1 MLQISKINKSFGGL
15 KVLNN
20 LSFKIEKGSISGL
33 IGPNGAGKTTLFNVI
48 NGSLKPDSGSVQLNN
63 YELIGLQPHELFEIG
78 VLRTFQIPHEFF
90 SLTVLDNLLVVPPN
104 KIGETF
110 FGQWFFEKKIKQI
123 EEINVKKAQDIL
135 DILGLSHLEKE
146 YAGNLSGGQKKL
158 LELGRVMMVEPE
170 IILLDEVGAGVN
182 KTLLK
187 KISNIIKKLNKE
199 KKYTFI
205 MIEHD
210 LDFISKLC
218 DTIIVMAEGQFL
230 TQGKF
235 QQIKSN
241 QKVID
246 VSVSYT
252 HLTLPTSV
260 TV

>member
-20 LSFKIEKGSISGL
+20 LSLKIEKGSISGL

-48 NGSLKPDSGSVQLNN
+48 NGSIKPDSGSVQLNN
-63 YELIGLQPHELFEIG
+63 YELIDLQPHELFEIG

-110 FGQWFFEKKIKQI
+110 FGQWFFEKKIKKI
-123 EEINVKKAQDIL
+123 EEINVKKAKDIL

-230 TQGKF
+230 TQGNI

-246 VSVSYT
+246 IYLGKS
-252 HLTLPTSV
+252 
-260 TV
+260 

>member
-48 NGSLKPDSGSVQLNN
+48 NGSIKPDSGSVQLNN

-104 KIGETF
+104 KIGESF
-110 FGQWFFEKKIKQI
+110 FGQWFFEKKIKKI
-123 EEINVKKAQDIL
+123 EEINIKKAKDIL

-230 TQGKF
+230 TQGNI

-246 VSVSYT
+246 IYLGKS
-252 HLTLPTSV
+252 
-260 TV
+260 

>member
-1 MLQISKINKSFGGL
+1 MLQISNINKSFGGL

-20 LSFKIEKGSISGL
+20 LSLKIEKGSITGL

-48 NGSLKPDSGSVQLNN
+48 NGSIKPDSGSVQLDN

-110 FGQWFFEKKIKQI
+110 FGQWFFEKKIKKI

-158 LELGRVMMVEPE
+158 LELGRVMMVEPK

-230 TQGKF
+230 TQGNI

-246 VSVSYT
+246 IYLGKS
-252 HLTLPTSV
+252 
-260 TV
+260 

>member
-20 LSFKIEKGSISGL
+20 LSLKIEKGSISGL

-48 NGSLKPDSGSVQLNN
+48 NGSIKPDSGSVQLNN

-104 KIGETF
+104 NIGEMF
-110 FGQWFFEKKIKQI
+110 FGQWFFEKKIKKI

-135 DILGLSHLEKE
+135 DILGLSHLKKE

-230 TQGKF
+230 TQGNI

-246 VSVSYT
+246 IYLGKS
-252 HLTLPTSV
+252 
-260 TV
+260 

>member
-20 LSFKIEKGSISGL
+20 LSLKIEKGSISGL

-48 NGSLKPDSGSVQLNN
+48 NGSIKPDSGSVQLDN

-104 KIGETF
+104 KIGEMF
-110 FGQWFFEKKIKQI
+110 FGQWFFEKKIKKI
-123 EEINVKKAQDIL
+123 EEINIKKAQDIL

-230 TQGKF
+230 TQGNI

-246 VSVSYT
+246 IYLGKS
-252 HLTLPTSV
+252 
-260 TV
+260 

>member
-20 LSFKIEKGSISGL
+20 LSLKIEKGSISGL

-48 NGSLKPDSGSVQLNN
+48 NGSIKPDSGSVQLNN

-110 FGQWFFEKKIKQI
+110 FGQWFFEKKIKKI
-123 EEINVKKAQDIL
+123 EEINVKKAKDIL
-135 DILGLSHLEKE
+135 DILGLIHLEKE

-230 TQGKF
+230 TQGNI

-246 VSVSYT
+246 IYLGKS
-252 HLTLPTSV
+252 
-260 TV
+260 

>member
-20 LSFKIEKGSISGL
+20 LSFKIKKGSISGL

-48 NGSLKPDSGSVQLNN
+48 NGSIKPDSGSVQLNN

-110 FGQWFFEKKIKQI
+110 FGQWFFEKKIKKI

-135 DILGLSHLEKE
+135 DILGLNHLEKE

-230 TQGKF
+230 TQGNI

-246 VSVSYT
+246 IYLGKS
-252 HLTLPTSV
+252 
-260 TV
+260 

>member
-20 LSFKIEKGSISGL
+20 LSFKIKKGSISGL

-48 NGSLKPDSGSVQLNN
+48 NGSIKPDSGSVQLNN

-110 FGQWFFEKKIKQI
+110 FGQWFFEKKIKKI
-123 EEINVKKAQDIL
+123 EESNVKKAKDIL

-230 TQGKF
+230 TQGNI

-246 VSVSYT
+246 IYLGKS
-252 HLTLPTSV
+252 
-260 TV
+260 

>member
-1 MLQISKINKSFGGL
+1 MLQISNINKSFGGL

-20 LSFKIEKGSISGL
+20 LSFKIKKGSISGL
-33 IGPNGAGKTTLFNVI
+33 IGPNGAGKTALFNVI
-48 NGSLKPDSGSVQLNN
+48 NGSIKPDSGSVLLNN

-110 FGQWFFEKKIKQI
+110 FGQWFFEKKINKI

-230 TQGKF
+230 TQGNI

-246 VSVSYT
+246 IYLGKS
-252 HLTLPTSV
+252 
-260 TV
+260 

>member
-1 MLQISKINKSFGGL
+1 MLKIKNINKSFGGL

-48 NGSLKPDSGSVQLNN
+48 NGSIKPDSGSVQLNN
-63 YELIGLQPHELFEIG
+63 SELIGLQPHELFEIG

-110 FGQWFFEKKIKQI
+110 FGQWFFEKKIKKI
-123 EEINVKKAQDIL
+123 EEINVKKAKNIL
-135 DILGLSHLEKE
+135 DVIGLSHLEKE

-182 KTLLK
+182 KTLLN
-187 KISNIIKKLNKE
+187 KISKIIKKLNKE

-210 LDFISKLC
+210 LEFISKLC
-218 DTIIVMAEGQFL
+218 DTIIVMAEGEFL
-230 TQGKF
+230 TQGNIH
-235 QQIKSN
+235 QIKSN

-246 VSVSYT
+246 IYLGKS
-252 HLTLPTSV
+252 
-260 TV
+260 

>member
-1 MLQISKINKSFGGL
+1 MLKIKNINKSFGGL

-48 NGSLKPDSGSVQLNN
+48 NGSIKPDSGSVQLNN
-63 YELIGLQPHELFEIG
+63 SELIGLQPHELFEIG

-110 FGQWFFEKKIKQI
+110 FGQWFFEKKIKKI
-123 EEINVKKAQDIL
+123 EEINVKKAKNIL
-135 DILGLSHLEKE
+135 DVIGLSHLEKE

-182 KTLLK
+182 KTLLN
-187 KISNIIKKLNKE
+187 KISKIIKKLNKE

-210 LDFISKLC
+210 LEFISKLC
-218 DTIIVMAEGQFL
+218 DTIIVMAEGEFL
-230 TQGKF
+230 TQGNIH
-235 QQIKSN
+235 QIKSN

-246 VSVSYT
+246 IYLGKSWKCY
-252 HLTLPTSV
+252 LML
-260 TV
+260 

>member
-20 LSFKIEKGSISGL
+20 LSLKIEKGSISGL

-48 NGSLKPDSGSVQLNN
+48 NGSIKPDNGSVQLNN

-104 KIGETF
+104 KVGETF
-110 FGQWFFEKKIKQI
+110 FGQWFFEKKIKKI
-123 EEINVKKAQDIL
+123 EEINVKKAKDIL
-135 DILGLSHLEKE
+135 DILGLSHLKKE

-230 TQGKF
+230 TQGNI

-246 VSVSYT
+246 IYLGKS
-252 HLTLPTSV
+252 
-260 TV
+260 

>member
-20 LSFKIEKGSISGL
+20 LSLKIEKGSISGL

-48 NGSLKPDSGSVQLNN
+48 NGSIKPDSGSVQLNN

-110 FGQWFFEKKIKQI
+110 FGQWFFEKKIKKI
-123 EEINVKKAQDIL
+123 EEINVKKAKDIL

-230 TQGKF
+230 TQGNIQK
-235 QQIKSN
+235 IKSN

-246 VSVSYT
+246 IYLGKS
-252 HLTLPTSV
+252 
-260 TV
+260 

>member
-48 NGSLKPDSGSVQLNN
+48 NVSIKPDSGSVLLNN

-110 FGQWFFEKKIKQI
+110 FGQWFFEKKIKKI
-123 EEINVKKAQDIL
+123 EEINVKKAKDIL

-230 TQGKF
+230 TQGNI

-246 VSVSYT
+246 IYLGKS
-252 HLTLPTSV
+252 
-260 TV
+260 

>member
-1 MLQISKINKSFGGL
+1 MLQISNINKSFGGL

-20 LSFKIEKGSISGL
+20 LSFKIKKGSISGL

-48 NGSLKPDSGSVQLNN
+48 NGSIKPDSGSVQLNN

-104 KIGETF
+104 KIGEMF
-110 FGQWFFEKKIKQI
+110 LGQWFFEKKIKKI
-123 EEINVKKAQDIL
+123 EEINVKKAKDIL
-135 DILGLSHLEKE
+135 DILGLNHLEKE

-218 DTIIVMAEGQFL
+218 YTIIVMAEGQFL
-230 TQGKF
+230 TQGNI

-246 VSVSYT
+246 IYLGKS
-252 HLTLPTSV
+252 
-260 TV
+260 

>member
-48 NGSLKPDSGSVQLNN
+48 NGSIKPDSGSVQLNN

-110 FGQWFFEKKIKQI
+110 FGQWFFEKKIKKI
-123 EEINVKKAQDIL
+123 EEINVKKAKDIL

-230 TQGKF
+230 TQGNI

-246 VSVSYT
+246 IYLGKS
-252 HLTLPTSV
+252 
-260 TV
+260 

>member
-20 LSFKIEKGSISGL
+20 LSLKIEKGSISGL

-48 NGSLKPDSGSVQLNN
+48 NGSIKPDSGSVQLNN

-110 FGQWFFEKKIKQI
+110 FGQWFFEKQIKKI
-123 EEINVKKAQDIL
+123 EEINVKKAKDIL

-170 IILLDEVGAGVN
+170 IVLLDEVGAGVN

-218 DTIIVMAEGQFL
+218 DNIIVMAEGQFL
-230 TQGKF
+230 TQGNI

-246 VSVSYT
+246 IYLGKS
-252 HLTLPTSV
+252 
-260 TV
+260 

>member
-48 NGSLKPDSGSVQLNN
+48 NGSIKPDSGSIQLNN
-63 YELIGLQPHELFEIG
+63 YELIGLLPHELFEIG

-110 FGQWFFEKKIKQI
+110 FGQWFFEKKIKKI
-123 EEINVKKAQDIL
+123 EEINVKKAKDIL

-210 LDFISKLC
+210 LDFISKLS
-218 DTIIVMAEGQFL
+218 DTIVVMAEGQFL
-230 TQGKF
+230 TQGNI

-246 VSVSYT
+246 IYLGKS
-252 HLTLPTSV
+252 
-260 TV
+260 

>member
-20 LSFKIEKGSISGL
+20 LSLKIEKGSISGL

-48 NGSLKPDSGSVQLNN
+48 NGSIKPDSGSVQLNN
-63 YELIGLQPHELFEIG
+63 YELIGLRPHELFEIG

-104 KIGETF
+104 KIGEMF
-110 FGQWFFEKKIKQI
+110 FGQWFFEKKIKKI

-199 KKYTFI
+199 NKYTFI

-230 TQGKF
+230 TQGNI

-246 VSVSYT
+246 IYLGKS
-252 HLTLPTSV
+252 
-260 TV
+260 

>member
-20 LSFKIEKGSISGL
+20 LSLKIEKGSISGL

-48 NGSLKPDSGSVQLNN
+48 NGSIKPDSGSVQLNN

-110 FGQWFFEKKIKQI
+110 FCQWFFEKKIKKI
-123 EEINVKKAQDIL
+123 EEINVKKAKDIL
-135 DILGLSHLEKE
+135 DVLGLSHLEKE

-230 TQGKF
+230 TQGNI

-246 VSVSYT
+246 IYLGKS
-252 HLTLPTSV
+252 
-260 TV
+260 

>member
-15 KVLNN
+15 KVLDN

-48 NGSLKPDSGSVQLNN
+48 NGSIKPDSGSVQLNN
-63 YELIGLQPHELFEIG
+63 FELIGLQPHELFEIG

-110 FGQWFFEKKIKQI
+110 FGQWFFEKKIKKI
-123 EEINVKKAQDIL
+123 EEINVKKAKDIL

-230 TQGKF
+230 TQGNI

-246 VSVSYT
+246 IYLGKS
-252 HLTLPTSV
+252 
-260 TV
+260 

>member
-1 MLQISKINKSFGGL
+1 MLQISNINKSFGGL

-20 LSFKIEKGSISGL
+20 LSFKIKKGSISGL

-48 NGSLKPDSGSVQLNN
+48 NGSIKPDSGSVQLNN

-110 FGQWFFEKKIKQI
+110 FGQWFFEKKIKKI
-123 EEINVKKAQDIL
+123 EEINVKKAKDIL

-230 TQGKF
+230 TQGNI

-246 VSVSYT
+246 IYLGNS
-252 HLTLPTSV
+252 
-260 TV
+260 

>member
-48 NGSLKPDSGSVQLNN
+48 NGSIKPDSGSVQLNN

-110 FGQWFFEKKIKQI
+110 FGQWFFENKIKII
-123 EEINVKKAQDIL
+123 EEINIKKAKYIL

-230 TQGKF
+230 TQGNI

-246 VSVSYT
+246 IYLGKS
-252 HLTLPTSV
+252 
-260 TV
+260 

>member
-15 KVLNN
+15 KVLND
-20 LSFKIEKGSISGL
+20 LSFKIEKGSLSGL

-48 NGSLKPDSGSVQLNN
+48 NGSIKPDSGSVQLNN

-110 FGQWFFEKKIKQI
+110 FGQWFFEKKIKKI
-123 EEINVKKAQDIL
+123 EEINVKKAKDIL

-187 KISNIIKKLNKE
+187 KISKIIKKLNNE

-230 TQGKF
+230 IQGNI

-246 VSVSYT
+246 IYLGKS
-252 HLTLPTSV
+252 
-260 TV
+260 

>member
-20 LSFKIEKGSISGL
+20 LSFKINKGSISGL

-48 NGSLKPDSGSVQLNN
+48 NGSLKPDSGSIQLNN

-90 SLTVLDNLLVVPPN
+90 SLTVLDNLLIVPPN

-110 FGQWFFEKKIKQI
+110 FGQWFFEKKIKKI
-123 EEINVKKAQDIL
+123 EEINVKKAKDIL

-230 TQGKF
+230 TQGNI

-246 VSVSYT
+246 IYLGKS
-252 HLTLPTSV
+252 
-260 TV
+260 

>member
-20 LSFKIEKGSISGL
+20 LSFKIKKGSISGL

-48 NGSLKPDSGSVQLNN
+48 NGSIKPDSGSVQLNN

-110 FGQWFFEKKIKQI
+110 FGQWFFEKKIKKI
-123 EEINVKKAQDIL
+123 EEINVKKAKDIL

-199 KKYTFI
+199 KKYNFI

-230 TQGKF
+230 TQGNI

-246 VSVSYT
+246 IYLGKS
-252 HLTLPTSV
+252 
-260 TV
+260 

>member
-20 LSFKIEKGSISGL
+20 LSLKIEKGSISGL

-48 NGSLKPDSGSVQLNN
+48 NGSIKPDSGSVQLNN

-110 FGQWFFEKKIKQI
+110 FGQWFFEKKIKKI
-123 EEINVKKAQDIL
+123 EEINVKKAKDIL
-135 DILGLSHLEKE
+135 DILGLSNLEKE

-230 TQGKF
+230 TQGNI

-246 VSVSYT
+246 IYLGKS
-252 HLTLPTSV
+252 
-260 TV
+260 

>member
-1 MLQISKINKSFGGL
+1 MLQISKINKRFGGL

-48 NGSLKPDSGSVQLNN
+48 NGSIKPDSGSVQLNN

-110 FGQWFFEKKIKQI
+110 FGQWFFEKKIKKI
-123 EEINVKKAQDIL
+123 EEINVKKAKDIL

-230 TQGKF
+230 TQGNI
-235 QQIKSN
+235 QQIKTN

-246 VSVSYT
+246 IYLGKS
-252 HLTLPTSV
+252 
-260 TV
+260 

>member
-20 LSFKIEKGSISGL
+20 LSFKIKKGSISGL

-48 NGSLKPDSGSVQLNN
+48 NGSIKPDSGSVQLNN

-110 FGQWFFEKKIKQI
+110 FGQWFFEKKIKKI
-123 EEINVKKAQDIL
+123 EEINVKKAKDIL

-230 TQGKF
+230 TQGKI

-246 VSVSYT
+246 IYLGKS
-252 HLTLPTSV
+252 
-260 TV
+260 

>member
-48 NGSLKPDSGSVQLNN
+48 NGSIKPDSGSVQLNN

-110 FGQWFFEKKIKQI
+110 FGQWFFEKKIKKI

-158 LELGRVMMVEPE
+158 LELGRVMMFEPE

-230 TQGKF
+230 TQGNI

-246 VSVSYT
+246 IYLGKS
-252 HLTLPTSV
+252 
-260 TV
+260 

>member
-48 NGSLKPDSGSVQLNN
+48 NGSLKPDSGSIQLNN

-90 SLTVLDNLLVVPPN
+90 SITVLDNLLVVPPN

-110 FGQWFFEKKIKQI
+110 FGQWFFEKKIKKI
-123 EEINVKKAQDIL
+123 EEINVKKAKDIL

-199 KKYTFI
+199 NKYTFI

-230 TQGKF
+230 TQGNI

-246 VSVSYT
+246 IYLGKS
-252 HLTLPTSV
+252 
-260 TV
+260 

>member
-1 MLQISKINKSFGGL
+1 MLQISNINKSFGGL

-20 LSFKIEKGSISGL
+20 LSFKIKKGSISGL

-48 NGSLKPDSGSVQLNN
+48 NGSIKPDSGSVLLNN

-110 FGQWFFEKKIKQI
+110 FGQWFFEKKIKKI
-123 EEINVKKAQDIL
+123 EEINVKKAKDIL

-187 KISNIIKKLNKE
+187 KISKIIKKLNKE

-230 TQGKF
+230 TQGNI

-246 VSVSYT
+246 IYLGKS
-252 HLTLPTSV
+252 
-260 TV
+260 

>member
-1 MLQISKINKSFGGL
+1 MLQISNINKSFGGL

-20 LSFKIEKGSISGL
+20 LSFKIKKGSISGL

-48 NGSLKPDSGSVQLNN
+48 NGSIKPDSGSVQLNN

-110 FGQWFFEKKIKQI
+110 FGQWFFEKKIKKI
-123 EEINVKKAQDIL
+123 EEINVKKAKDIL

-187 KISNIIKKLNKE
+187 KITNIIKKLNKE

-230 TQGKF
+230 TQGNI

-246 VSVSYT
+246 IYLGKS
-252 HLTLPTSV
+252 
-260 TV
+260 

>member
-1 MLQISKINKSFGGL
+1 MCIRDRL

-20 LSFKIEKGSISGL
+20 LSLKIEKGSISGL

-48 NGSLKPDSGSVQLNN
+48 NGSLKPDSGSIQLNN
-63 YELIGLQPHELFEIG
+63 YDLIGLL
-78 VLRTFQIPHEFF
+78 PHEFF

-110 FGQWFFEKKIKQI
+110 FGQWFFEKKIKKI
-123 EEINVKKAQDIL
+123 EEINVKKAKNIL
-135 DILGLSHLEKE
+135 DVLGLSHLEKE

-230 TQGKF
+230 TQGNI

-246 VSVSYT
+246 IYLGKS
-252 HLTLPTSV
+252 
-260 TV
+260 

>member
-1 MLQISKINKSFGGL
+1 MLQISNINKSFGGL

-20 LSFKIEKGSISGL
+20 LSLKIEKGSISGL

-48 NGSLKPDSGSVQLNN
+48 NGSIKPDSGSVQLNN
-63 YELIGLQPHELFEIG
+63 FELIGLQPHELFEIG

-110 FGQWFFEKKIKQI
+110 FGQWFFEKKIKKI
-123 EEINVKKAQDIL
+123 EEINVKKAKDIL
-135 DILGLSHLEKE
+135 DILGLSHLAKE

-158 LELGRVMMVEPE
+158 LELGRVMMVEPK

-230 TQGKF
+230 TQGNI

-246 VSVSYT
+246 IYLGKS
-252 HLTLPTSV
+252 
-260 TV
+260 

>member
-20 LSFKIEKGSISGL
+20 LSLKIEKGSISGL
-33 IGPNGAGKTTLFNVI
+33 IGPIGAGKTTLFNVI
-48 NGSLKPDSGSVQLNN
+48 NGSIKPDSGSVQLNN

-110 FGQWFFEKKIKQI
+110 FGPWFFEKKIKKI
-123 EEINVKKAQDIL
+123 EEINVKKAKDIL

-158 LELGRVMMVEPE
+158 LELGRVMMVDPE

-230 TQGKF
+230 TQGNI

-246 VSVSYT
+246 IYLGKS
-252 HLTLPTSV
+252 
-260 TV
+260 